1 MSREDLRDRLIELVE
16 PLVESK
22 GFELIKLEY
31 ISGKQGKLYLYI
43 DREGGVTIDHCE
55 LISNAVSDLLD
66 YHDPIAHAYTLE
78 VSSPGL
84 ERPLTKK
91 NHFERFKGEK
101 VKIKTSEEI
110 AGRRKFS
117 GTLAG
122 AGEESIVIKLEDGDD
137 VEIPLPLIDKANL
150 WYPKQDKDD
159 LLKKNKKAGKKGGF

>member
-1 MSREDLRDRLIELVE
+1 MSREDTRAKLIELIE

-22 GFELIKLEY
+22 GFELVKLNY
-31 ISGKQGKLYLYI
+31 RPGKQGKLDLYI

-91 NHFERFKGEK
+91 IHFERFEGEK
-101 VKIKTSEEI
+101 AKVKTSEEI
-110 AGRRKFS
+110 EGRKNFS

-122 AGEESIVIKLEDGDD
+122 TREESIIIALEEGRD
-137 VEIPLPLIDKANL
+137 VEIPLALIARANL
-150 WYPKQDKDD
+150 WYPKPDKDD
-159 LLKKNKKAGKKGGF
+159 LLKDK

>member
-1 MSREDLRDRLIELVE
+1 MSREETKERLIELIE

-22 GFELIKLEY
+22 GFELVKLDY
-31 ISGKQGKLYLYI
+31 MSGKQGKLDLYI

-66 YHDPIAHAYTLE
+66 YHDPITHAYTLE
-78 VSSPGL
+78 VSSPGI

-91 NHFERFKGEK
+91 EHFERFAGEK
-101 VKIKTSEEI
+101 VKVKTSEDI
-110 AGRRKFS
+110 AGRRNFS

-122 AGEESIVIKLEDGDD
+122 AGENSVLIALEDGNEA
-137 VEIPLPLIDKANL
+137 EIPLELIARANL

-159 LLKKNKKAGKKGGF
+159 LFKGK